1 MISPPPPPP
10 PQDQQQEQEQEH
22 ARVRRSRVSDAV
34 NSASRTTTGKTTGT
48 RPPRKSKSV
57 QFCSIE
63 IREHE
68 RLLGDHP
75 CTLNGPPLGLDW
87 SYTDYGSPIMGGIP
101 ILLDEYE
108 KEKKQNQIQEF
119 QNQFKVSLQQ
129 QRLQQQ
135 KQQQRLKRR
144 ASAPGSSTNSDSN
157 STSTS
162 TTIINN
168 TMNSNNS
175 NDIITSNE
183 NGICVSVITNKEDND
198 ININND
204 DTIISNDNDNE
215 NQNDDEEEDNIIS
228 NKIAKHLQSQYR
240 MQPIPGSIRQQ
251 IILNETR
258 TTPQAIVNTMKQIK
272 KIQNQRRSTL
282 SMIEIG
288 LDDTFG
294 CMYENITRKF
304 RRYKSGISKQ
314 REQELLWEKAAEE
327 KTTTSSSSSSTS
339 TCSNNNESRS
349 ANNDN
354 ANATNVGKRRS
365 SILMTTSRISNN
377 INNSDSSRSRA
388 SGAPS
393 RTNNIRPVM
402 TTTTEVDALPSIY
415 DINNS
420 SSLESTTLFV
430 ATAAEQEDQQG
441 SLYQFR

>member
-1 MISPPPPPP
+1 MISPPPPP
-10 PQDQQQEQEQEH
+10 PQDQQQEH

-34 NSASRTTTGKTTGT
+34 VGSRTTTTGTGTGT

-119 QNQFKVSLQQ
+119 QNQFKLSLQQ

-135 KQQQRLKRR
+135 QQQRLKRR
-144 ASAPGSSTNSDSN
+144 ASAPGSSTNNN

-204 DTIISNDNDNE
+204 DTIISNDNDNN

-240 MQPIPGSIRQQ
+240 MQPIPGSIRKQ

-258 TTPQAIVNTMKQIK
+258 TTPQAISNAMKQIK

-288 LDDTFG
+288 LDDTLG

-365 SILMTTSRISNN
+365 SILMTTSRISNY
-377 INNSDSSRSRA
+377 INNSDSSCSRA
-388 SGAPS
+388 TGTPS